1 MHQNS
6 SAALEGISESL
17 AAELDPEWNI
27 KAGSVLIY
35 RISELPEPPLHFPLG
50 EDSREVIRRNST
62 NMLAVADKFEQ
73 WSQGLDAE

>member
-1 MHQNS
+1 MNKSQ
-6 SAALEGISESL
+6 SL
-17 AAELDPEWNI
+17 SQ
-27 KAGSVLIY
+27 AGSVLIY

-62 NMLAVADKFEQ
+62 NMLAVAEKFEQ